1 MLRDFSDLDLV
12 STGVY
17 GFRPLLEIS
26 ATCYSKQSI
35 FLHTSASSASMNSE
49 FKNKLDEY
57 SQCKLPEKLKTGI
70 CKAIE
75 EHCFNSSLS
84 VNMDITSLAS
94 LSSDLKQTFST
105 LLEHVY
111 SVDSRSMM
119 LVLKVIGLIAENGPA
134 MSEAS
139 HQTSEQNT
147 TPESDVRNYS
157 TPHMRGAS
165 NSLNNND
172 ICQSPATMVPDG
184 SINHQCTKSRQVKFS
199 SSNPTPTRL
208 HQVLSLQWLTRHQEL
223 NNSLGCI
230 GYRFQKHQQAL
241 WVLLL
246 NSSYPH
252 QGIPPT
258 YFQELC
264 WANISQGPI

>member
-172 ICQSPATMVPDG
+172 ICQ
-184 SINHQCTKSRQVKFS
+184 
-199 SSNPTPTRL
+199 L

-230 GYRFQKHQQAL
+230 GYRFQVRISLTHL
-241 WVLLL
+241 FTFFS
-246 NSSYPH
+246 NNFF
-252 QGIPPT
+252 I
-258 YFQELC
+258 
-264 WANISQGPI
+264 NI

>member
-1 MLRDFSDLDLV
+1 MFYISLV
-12 STGVY
+12 YIVPSQLVGKIR
-17 GFRPLLEIS
+17 FFPIIFQ
-26 ATCYSKQSI
+26 QSI

-172 ICQSPATMVPDG
+172 ICQVRNYIKQSYFLLPSPFFPCVSVYT
-184 SINHQCTKSRQVKFS
+184 F
-199 SSNPTPTRL
+199 
-208 HQVLSLQWLTRHQEL
+208 
-223 NNSLGCI
+223 
-230 GYRFQKHQQAL
+230 
-241 WVLLL
+241 
-246 NSSYPH
+246 
-252 QGIPPT
+252 
-258 YFQELC
+258 
-264 WANISQGPI
+264 